1 MGLITSLVIVAVLL
15 TAFFILGFIHSK
27 MRATKHEFTTGIGIA
42 KYAVLAIT
50 VVPVFS
56 IMSCAFVQVP
66 AGHVGVVTRFGQTLT
81 EPLREGLNIMNP
93 INDVILMNT
102 QVQKD
107 EEICNC
113 ETSDTQAVSIKII
126 INWRPDADLM
136 PTIYKNYGMQ
146 YAGKILPPAVKEC
159 VKAEVARY
167 KVIDIV
173 VERSA
178 IHKNVEEKINI
189 WLKKYGLA
197 VLEVGIADID
207 FSDKYD
213 AAIETKQLQE
223 QQALQKQYELQ
234 KTETEAKMAA
244 AQARGEA
251 ESRIAKAEGDAQ
263 SILKLA
269 TAEAESLR
277 IRGEAQADY
286 YKKVSESM
294 TPIMIQAEYLK
305 KWDGKL
311 PIYTI
316 GQGASPMIMIPA
328 TDK

>member
-1 MGLITSLVIVAVLL
+1 MGLITSLVSITVLVIAFLICRHIHNKML
-15 TAFFILGFIHSK
+15 T
-27 MRATKHEFTTGIGIA
+27 TKHEYAIILGVS
-42 KYAVLAIT
+42 KYAILAIAFIPT
-50 VVPVFS
+50 IS

-173 VERSA
+173 VERST
-178 IHKNVEEKINI
+178 IHKNVEEKINV

-213 AAIETKQLQE
+213 AAIEAKQLQE

-263 SILKLA
+263 SVLKMA

-286 YKKVSESM
+286 YKKVAESM

-305 KWDGKL
+305 KWDGRL
-311 PIYTI
+311 PMYTL

-328 TDK
+328 IEK